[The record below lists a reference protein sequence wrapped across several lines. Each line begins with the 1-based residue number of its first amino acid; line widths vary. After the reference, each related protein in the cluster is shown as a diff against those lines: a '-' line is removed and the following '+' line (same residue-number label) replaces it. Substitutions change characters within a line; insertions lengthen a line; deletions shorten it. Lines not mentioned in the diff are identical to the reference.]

1 MLKKTNMGK
10 STKKEKSRRR
20 RVTGTLSP
28 ISIKRKRALR
38 KNPQKLLG
46 IILTI
51 IKWIYS
57 VWILIRLLTS
67 FSDES

>member
-1 MLKKTNMGK
+1 MGK
-10 STKKEKSRRR
+10 SKKKEKPRRR
-20 RVTGTLSP
+20 RVTVTLSP

-38 KNPQKLLG
+38 KNLQKLLG

-57 VWILIRLLTS
+57 VWNLIRLLTN

>member
-1 MLKKTNMGK
+1 MRK
-10 STKKEKSRRR
+10 SEKKEKPRRR

-38 KNPQKLLG
+38 KNPQKLLR

-51 IKWIYS
+51 IKWICS
-57 VWILIRLLTS
+57 VWNLIRLLSS